1 MPQSAKVEVQFDPI
15 SEVRVHHDADDE
27 HAKSESNN
35 GDDFS
40 PINYE
45 ENEDLF
51 YENNF
56 PSAFKRE
63 SDHR

>member
-1 MPQSAKVEVQFDPI
+1 MPQSAKFEVHLDAI
-15 SEVRVHHDADDE
+15 SEVRVPHDADDD
-27 HAKSESNN
+27 HAKSDSNN

-45 ENEDLF
+45 ENETLF
-51 YENNF
+51 VENNF
-56 PSAFKRE
+56 PSGFKRE